1 MGAWSRPSSG
11 VVLACVLILSVSACA
26 LFKTPERQS
35 PKIFLR
41 LERFDALGLEG
52 PPDGKRS
59 ADYEFCVPNQD
70 ETRSEVARIDP
81 TAKFYSGLKGRVG
94 CTDAEILVIG
104 NTRQPEFKKTLEAIA
119 ALPYVREIRRVL
131 YEK

>member
-1 MGAWSRPSSG
+1 MAAWLRLSR
-11 VVLACVLILSVSACA
+11 LALVALVALSIPACA
-26 LFKTPERQS
+26 LFKMPDRPS
-35 PKIFLR
+35 PKIKLN

-59 ADYEFCVPNQD
+59 ADYEFCIPNQD
-70 ETRSEVARIDP
+70 DTRVNVAAIDP
-81 TAKFYSGLKGRVG
+81 TARFHSGLKGRVNCG
-94 CTDAEILVIG
+94 ETEILVIG
-104 NTRQPEFKKTLEAIA
+104 NTRQPEFKKTLASIA

>member
-1 MGAWSRPSSG
+1 M
-11 VVLACVLILSVSACA
+11 VVLALISTVPACA
-26 LFKTPERQS
+26 LFKVPERQS
-35 PKIFLR
+35 PKIKLK

-59 ADYEFCVPNQD
+59 ADYEYCVPNQ
-70 ETRSEVARIDP
+70 EANRAQVASIDP
-81 TAKFYSGLKGRVG
+81 TSRFHSGSKGRVN
-94 CTDAEILVIG
+94 CSDDEILVIG
-104 NTRQPEFKKTLEAIA
+104 NTRQPEFAKTLEAIA